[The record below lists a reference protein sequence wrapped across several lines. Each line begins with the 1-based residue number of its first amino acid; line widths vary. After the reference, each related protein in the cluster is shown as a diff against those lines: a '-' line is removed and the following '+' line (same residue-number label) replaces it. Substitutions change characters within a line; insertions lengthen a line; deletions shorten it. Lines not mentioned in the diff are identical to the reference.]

1 MRLALILELNPKQTL
16 AGFMPLRLLR
26 LRTLCSWIFYL
37 SCVGAFE
44 NPAADFFATNLLCR
58 VTDSS
63 TGKAIAGATVKLN
76 FPSRQGAANLYLT
89 DASGECRV
97 QRGVATAESR
107 LWCLADGYAAK
118 RIDWDEIE
126 RNEVSNSF
134 SVKLEN
140 GSRGGGLIL
149 DERGNPLPNAQIY
162 LVNGGG
168 ERTQRDE

>member
-1 MRLALILELNPKQTL
+1 MTGRNAIRLTVMLEPYPKETL

-26 LRTLCSWIFYL
+26 LRTFSFWVFYL

-44 NPAADFFATNLLCR
+44 NPAADSFATNLLCR

-63 TGKAIAGATVKLN
+63 TGKAVVGATVKLSL
-76 FPSRQGAANLYLT
+76 PSRHGAANSYLT

-97 QRGVATAESR
+97 QRAGVATAEPR

-126 RNEVSNSF
+126 RTAVSNSF
-134 SVKLEN
+134 SVKLER

-149 DERGNPLPNAQIY
+149 DERGNPL
-162 LVNGGG
+162 
-168 ERTQRDE
+168 